1 MKFHA
6 FILSTLDSGE
16 YFSFPRPSLHTR
28 RERQSVFIK
37 IVRFYLRNLT
47 DRHAFWLISVFP
59 LSRIMQ
65 CGLFEFSFDSE
76 TVNLDD
82 FIGLYKILFDNFK
95 VRNHLVDLIV
105 DESTLLH

>member
-1 MKFHA
+1 
-6 FILSTLDSGE
+6 
-16 YFSFPRPSLHTR
+16 
-28 RERQSVFIK
+28 
-37 IVRFYLRNLT
+37 
-47 DRHAFWLISVFP
+47 
-59 LSRIMQ
+59 MQ